1 MNGEN
6 KTIMGIVVVLVGLA
20 LIAAI
25 FFITR
30 NNPTTTTNTTNTQ
43 TTNSVN
49 NTTNTGKVTVA
60 ESKTFSMN
68 AQNGS
73 GQNGTVMFE
82 EAGNQVQVIV
92 TLSNPTTNSEPAH
105 IHLGS
110 CPTPGSIIFGLSDV
124 VNGSSVTLVDTT
136 LAELKSKGAIA
147 VNVHKSSAEAG
158 TYYSCAD
165 VVL

>member
-43 TTNSVN
+43 KTNSVN
-49 NTTNTGKVTVA
+49 NTTNTGKVTLA
-60 ESKTFSMN
+60 ESKPFSMK

-73 GQNGTVMFE
+73 GQNETVMFD
-82 EAGNQVQVIV
+82 EAGNQDQVNV
-92 TLSNPTTNSEPAH
+92 TLSKPTT
-105 IHLGS
+105 
-110 CPTPGSIIFGLSDV
+110 
-124 VNGSSVTLVDTT
+124 
-136 LAELKSKGAIA
+136 
-147 VNVHKSSAEAG
+147 
-158 TYYSCAD
+158 
-165 VVL
+165 